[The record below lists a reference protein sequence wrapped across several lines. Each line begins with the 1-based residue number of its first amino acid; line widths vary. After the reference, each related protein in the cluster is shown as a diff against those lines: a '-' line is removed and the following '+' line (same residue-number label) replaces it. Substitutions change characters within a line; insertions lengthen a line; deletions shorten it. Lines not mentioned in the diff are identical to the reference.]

1 MRKLSVF
8 EFTSLN
14 GFFKG
19 HGDDISWHR
28 HGEEEGKYSEEVL
41 KAGNTLLF
49 GRVTYEMMAGYW
61 PTPMAAEHNP
71 VVAVGMNKADKIVFS
86 KTLKK
91 VGWNN
96 TKLIKENIVDEIRK
110 MKALPGADMTI
121 LGSGTIATLFADAGL
136 LDEIQ
141 IMVDP
146 IVIANG
152 TPLFHTIKKP
162 MDLKLTGTRTF
173 KSGTV
178 ILIYR
183 PV

>member
-1 MRKLSVF
+1 MPKLSVF
-8 EFTSLN
+8 EFSSLN
-14 GFFKG
+14 GSFKG
-19 HGDDISWHR
+19 PGDDISWHR
-28 HGEEEGKYSEEVL
+28 HGEEEGEYSEDML
-41 KAGNTLLF
+41 KTGSTLLF

-61 PTPMAAEHNP
+61 SSPMAAENSP
-71 VVAVGMNKADKIVFS
+71 VVAAGMNKADKIVFS

-96 TKLIKENIVDEIRK
+96 TKVINENIVDEIRR
-110 MKALPGADMTI
+110 MKEMPGNDMTI

-146 IVIANG
+146 IVIGNG
-152 TPLFHTIKKP
+152 TPLFHAIKKP